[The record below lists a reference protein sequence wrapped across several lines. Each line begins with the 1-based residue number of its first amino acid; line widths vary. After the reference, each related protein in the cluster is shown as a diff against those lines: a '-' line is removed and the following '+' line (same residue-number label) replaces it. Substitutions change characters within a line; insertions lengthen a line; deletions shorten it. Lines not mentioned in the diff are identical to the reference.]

1 MYYTREK
8 HKRFLDKELTAI
20 SEDFLKKLNTKATA
34 LLAANKVYVTTFAKL
49 DWKEN
54 PDADSSINVL
64 GAGQL
69 KLRFR
74 KDKGIPRKNE
84 YFTAVLLDRQM
95 CLPKNWGDLS
105 WGKLRAHQLE
115 FSEVHCV
122 WHGKADEKGYLLCGF
137 SGISIEM
144 ARYLTDN
151 KLEGCVIILGPQSP
165 PRQSAPGHHDG
176 RRRYAAALLTQKR
189 CTVSQTCP

>member
-20 SEDFLKKLNTKATA
+20 SEDYLKKLNTKATA
-34 LLAANKVYVTTFAKL
+34 LLAANKVYVTQFVKL
-49 DWKEN
+49 DLKEN

-84 YFTAVLLDRQM
+84 YFTAVLLDKQM
-95 CLPKNWGDLS
+95 CLPKNWETLVG
-105 WGKLRAHQLE
+105 E
-115 FSEVHCV
+115 
-122 WHGKADEKGYLLCGF
+122 
-137 SGISIEM
+137 
-144 ARYLTDN
+144 N
-151 KLEGCVIILGPQSP
+151 
-165 PRQSAPGHHDG
+165 
-176 RRRYAAALLTQKR
+176 
-189 CTVSQTCP
+189 